1 MAASNVDEVLCLL
14 LDHSN
19 RDVVHSVCGV
29 LMNLTADPAHRRLLV
44 RSPRA
49 SATSFALGGT
59 CPDTEEVGNAAHAP
73 GMRSKAFQ
81 HCIEEFES
89 GRFSDTEEGRHVYY
103 VRLRT
108 TGCFAWWTCW
118 IVR

>member
-29 LMNLTADPAHRRLLV
+29 LMNLTADAAHRRLLV

-49 SATSFALGGT
+49 SATGF
-59 CPDTEEVGNAAHAP
+59 AP
-73 GMRSKAFQ
+73 GQTCSRTELAQKRRTWARHEQ
-81 HCIEEFES
+81 KGHCYQKF
-89 GRFSDTEEGRHVYY
+89 
-103 VRLRT
+103 
-108 TGCFAWWTCW
+108 
-118 IVR
+118 